1 MARAFVLPDLGEG
14 LTEAEIVKVL
24 VQEGDLVREDAPLL
38 EVETDK
44 ATVEIPSPVAGRVT
58 KIHVQPG
65 QTVKVGAVLVTFEE
79 QGGRGQVPSLET
91 TLARD
96 LPPAA
101 PAVGATQRA
110 PAATPATRRRA
121 RELGVDLRTVR
132 GTGPGGRVTD
142 DDVRAASAGGRQPA
156 VPRTAAER
164 PASAPS
170 AVAKP
175 LAPVGVE
182 PPALPRFEQWGPVER
197 QPLSHLRRTIA
208 ERMTLS
214 ATLVPHVTHF
224 DRADITELDAII
236 RRNVEPARQRGL
248 TLTLTSFLLKA
259 AAQALLEH
267 PQFNASLD
275 PAAGELVLKRYYHLG
290 VAVATDR
297 GLIVPVIRDVDRKPL
312 PELQRELAAL
322 AQRVREG
329 KATLEDLRGGT
340 FTLTNI
346 GALGGPGAA
355 AGARRCGAWRWAGAM
370 PATAPLYGGAVLGAA
385 EGAREFG
392 VAAGATGIALETL
405 RKWKAERVVGRLA
418 RGLAAVA
425 RSKGVEVIGGRGVFE
440 DSRTLRVEGD
450 EPQKLRFT
458 SAVVATGSAPS
469 PLPGLGLAPDRV
481 MDSTAALELPDVPER
496 LLVVGG
502 GYIGLELGQVYAA
515 LGSKVMLVEMT
526 DGLLPGVDRDLVQ
539 PLARQCEKL
548 FVKIRLDTTVTS
560 LRETGSGIEARFGGD
575 TVAFDRVLVAVG
587 RRAVSA
593 DLGLETT
600 RVRPDARGVIAV
612 DERCRTEDPRIWAAG
627 DVTGEPMLAHRAMR
641 QGKVAAEAIAGRP
654 AAFDNVAV
662 PAVVFTDPEVAWCG
676 LTESEATRAG
686 RPVRLAKFPWA
697 ASGRAATLGR
707 SDGLTKLIVDPD
719 TGRVLGVGIVG
730 PGAGELI
737 AEGAVAVETA
747 LTVEDLAVTIHAHPT
762 LSETLM
768 EAAETLLRP
777 A

>member
-24 VQEGDLVREDAPLL
+24 VQEGDLVQEDAPLL

-44 ATVEIPSPVAGRVT
+44 ATVEIPSPLTGRVT
-58 KIHVQPG
+58 QIHVQPG
-65 QTVKVGAVLVTFEE
+65 QTVKVGAVLVTFDEE
-79 QGGRGQVPSLET
+79 GGRSPLPAPSPT
-91 TLARD
+91 
-96 LPPAA
+96 
-101 PAVGATQRA
+101 RA
-110 PAATPATRRRA
+110 PSSSTPPTPSHVGPVAATPATRRLA

-132 GTGPGGRVTD
+132 GGTGPGGRVTD
-142 DDVRAASAGGRQPA
+142 DDVRAAAGGRQPA
-156 VPRTAAER
+156 PSQPVAER
-164 PASAPS
+164 PAPAAL

-175 LAPVGVE
+175 LAPVGIT
-182 PPALPRFEQWGPVER
+182 PPALPKFEQWGPVER

-259 AAQALLEH
+259 AALALLEH

-346 GALGGPGAA
+346 GALGGTGAVPIINYPEVAVLGGGPGGYSAA
-355 AGARRCGAWRWAGAM
+355 FRCAELGLETLVVDAGRRLGGVCLWEGCIPSKA
-370 PATAPLYGGAVLGAA
+370 LLHVGAVLGEA
-385 EGAREFG
+385 ERAKEFG
-392 VAAGATGIALETL
+392 VDFGEPRIALDAL
-405 RKWKAERVVGRLA
+405 RTWKTERVVGKLA

-425 RSKGVEVIGGRGVFE
+425 KSKGVEGVGGHGVFE
-440 DSRTLRVEGD
+440 DSRVLRVEGD
-450 EPQKLRFT
+450 EPQKIRFKH
-458 SAVVATGSAPS
+458 AVVATGSTPS
-469 PLPGLGLAPDRV
+469 PLPGLDTAQDRV

-539 PLARQCEKL
+539 PLARQCERR
-548 FVKIRLDTTVTS
+548 FVKIWLDTKVTS

-575 TVAFDRVLVAVG
+575 TVGFDRVLVAVG
-587 RRAVSA
+587 RRPASA

-612 DERCRTEDPRIWAAG
+612 DALCRTADPRIWAVG

-654 AAFDNVAV
+654 AAFDNVVV
-662 PAVVFTDPEVAWCG
+662 PAA
-676 LTESEATRAG
+676 
-686 RPVRLAKFPWA
+686 
-697 ASGRAATLGR
+697 
-707 SDGLTKLIVDPD
+707 
-719 TGRVLGVGIVG
+719 
-730 PGAGELI
+730 
-737 AEGAVAVETA
+737 A
-747 LTVEDLAVTIHAHPT
+747 LTDHP
-762 LSETLM
+762 S
-768 EAAETLLRP
+768 P
-777 A
+777 GV